1 MRKGMLMQSVP
12 FPGQL
17 SVRRNWMRL
26 MQGNRILGLA
36 VDAVEPELDYHRYY
50 QSSVDGSAP

>member
-1 MRKGMLMQSVP
+1 MQSVP